1 MKIIATGLLLLLGL
15 AACEHTTSTDEKR
28 WSRLNNDE
36 VFLVK
41 GHEKVVHANP
51 DCPALATQ
59 KGNVIKCKVKHGRL
73 MDESGIYMNGPEER
87 LPLCSS
93 CVR

>member
-1 MKIIATGLLLLLGL
+1 MKIIAARLLLLLGL
-15 AACEHTTSTDEKR
+15 AACEHTSTDEKR

-41 GHEKVVHANP
+41 GYEKVVHANP
-51 DCPALATQ
+51 DCPALVSA
-59 KGNVIKCKVKHGRL
+59 KGDVIKCKVKHGRL
-73 MDESGIYMNGPEER
+73 MDESGIYMNGPEVR